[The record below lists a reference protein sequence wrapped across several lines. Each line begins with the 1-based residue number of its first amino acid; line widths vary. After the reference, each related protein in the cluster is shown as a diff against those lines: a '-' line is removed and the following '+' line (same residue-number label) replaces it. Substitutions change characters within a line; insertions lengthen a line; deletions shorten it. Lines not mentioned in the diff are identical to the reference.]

1 MNRNYLANYISCIY
15 NHQSNQLLILSG
27 KEINMIKNIL
37 VTLCV
42 LGLTA
47 CGSSKSDSDKQL
59 EKENE
64 ELALNACIE
73 KGVKYYTDLGSYPTL
88 STGESAD
95 LKIREKCDFNI
106 NIFN

>member
-1 MNRNYLANYISCIY
+1 
-15 NHQSNQLLILSG
+15 
-27 KEINMIKNIL
+27 MIKNIL
-37 VTLCV
+37 ATLCV

-47 CGSSKSDSDKQL
+47 CGSSKSDSDKRL
-59 EKENE
+59 ERESE
-64 ELALNACIE
+64 EVALNACIE
-73 KGVKYYTDLGSYPTL
+73 KGVKYYKDLGSYPIL